1 MHVHVRTCSIIIDMS
16 TTQLAVHLRTHGRPH
31 GLLARWFPTP
41 SLLVRVGAGV
51 DISDSSIKWIELR
64 AAPHGWEIGTHGY
77 TALPEG
83 VVVDGV
89 VKDVAKL
96 GEALASLRASIGGV
110 KSVHAALPEEAGYV
124 FSMTVA
130 DASDRTEVLH
140 MIEFELEGRVPL
152 HADQAVYDYDVVSE
166 SEKGTEVSVTVFPV
180 TLVEGYVA
188 AFAHAGIELRSLEI
202 EAGSIARAVIAPDA
216 KDVTLLVDF
225 GRARTG
231 FAILKGRVPIFT
243 STVSVGG
250 SSLTETV
257 MTALKVS
264 DIEANTFKDE
274 IGLLSKDDQRVH
286 EAVMGTAA
294 TLSDEV
300 LRHYRY
306 WDTRRNEAGDR
317 VTPVAQ
323 VLLAGGSATLKGLP
337 EYIASRVQAPTALVD
352 VWRNVCSFDAYIP
365 PIDQK
370 QSLGFATAIGLA
382 LRGA

>member
-1 MHVHVRTCSIIIDMS
+1 MR
-16 TTQLAVHLRTHGRPH
+16 L
-31 GLLARWFPTP
+31 
-41 SLLVRVGAGV
+41 
-51 DISDSSIKWIELR
+51 
-64 AAPHGWEIGTHGY
+64 
-77 TALPEG
+77 
-83 VVVDGV
+83 
-89 VKDVAKL
+89 
-96 GEALASLRASIGGV
+96 SIGGV

-124 FSMTVA
+124 FSMTVPNA
-130 DASDRTEVLH
+130 QDRDEVLH

-152 HADQAVYDYDVVSE
+152 HADQAVYDFDLVSE
-166 SEKGTEVSVTVFPV
+166 TEKGIEISVTVFPT
-180 TLVEGYVA
+180 TLVEGYVR
-188 AFAHAGIELRSLEI
+188 AFAHGGIELRSLEI
-202 EAGSIARAVIAPDA
+202 EAASIARAVVAVNSS
-216 KDVTLLVDF
+216 DVTLLVDF

-231 FAILKGRVPIFT
+231 FAILRGQVPIFT

-250 SSLTETV
+250 TSLTETV
-257 MTALKVS
+257 MAALKVT
-264 DIEANTFKDE
+264 DTEANTFKDE
-274 IGLLSKDDQRVH
+274 IGLLSKDDARVH

-306 WDTRRNEAGDR
+306 WDTRRNEAGER

-370 QSLGFATAIGLA
+370 QSMGFATAIGLA